1 MTLIF
6 RSVIAQIGHG
16 IGYFTVVTD
25 LPKYMSDVLK
35 YNIKEN
41 GFYSSLPY
49 VAMWI
54 STMIFSVISDWCINK
69 NFIGIT
75 NSRKLYTTLAFSI
88 PGAFLVAAS
97 FGGCNRTVAVTLF
110 TVAMG
115 FMGAYY
121 SGMKVNALDLS
132 PNFAGTLMG
141 ITNGIGA
148 LTGIVAVSH

>member
-1 MTLIF
+1 
-6 RSVIAQIGHG
+6 
-16 IGYFTVVTD
+16 
-25 LPKYMSDVLK
+25 MSDVLK
-35 YNIKEN
+35 FNVKEN

-54 STMIFSVISDWCINK
+54 STMIFSVISDAIVNK
-69 NFIGIT
+69 KLLSIT
-75 NSRKLYTTLAFSI
+75 NSRKLFTTLSFAI

-97 FGGCNRTVAVTLF
+97 YGGCDRVIAVTLF
-110 TVAMG
+110 TFAMA

-148 LTGIVAVSH
+148 LTGIAAVSFH